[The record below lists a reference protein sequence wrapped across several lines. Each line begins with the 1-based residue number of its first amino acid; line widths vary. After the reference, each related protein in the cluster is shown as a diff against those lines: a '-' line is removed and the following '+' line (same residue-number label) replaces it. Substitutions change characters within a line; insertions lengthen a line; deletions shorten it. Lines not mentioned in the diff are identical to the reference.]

1 MTRYPSRKL
10 PKQSNK
16 KIGRSF
22 KHKTSDHALE
32 RKEKK
37 AERQEAMETGSVTPV
52 VQRTAEEKAIAKAA
66 RQVAGRQKGGS
77 SAWKKMTGN
86 VNTTARNGPRAV
98 H

>member
-1 MTRYPSRKL
+1 MTRYASAKL

-22 KHKTSDHALE
+22 KHKTSEKALE
-32 RKEKK
+32 RKAKK
-37 AERQEAMETGSVTPV
+37 AEKQEAMETGSVTPV

-66 RQVAGRQKGGS
+66 RQVANRQQGGWS
-77 SAWKKMTGN
+77 SWKKMTGN